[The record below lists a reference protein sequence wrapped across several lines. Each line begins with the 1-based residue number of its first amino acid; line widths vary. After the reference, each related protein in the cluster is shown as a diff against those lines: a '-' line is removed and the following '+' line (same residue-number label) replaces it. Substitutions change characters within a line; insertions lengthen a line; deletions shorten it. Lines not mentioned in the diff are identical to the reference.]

1 MAARYEIRAARS
13 LLERLGTGPAQV
25 SPWAARVEA
34 YVQEWVVASGL
45 VVSPRARD
53 RFRRT
58 APGDLAARV
67 YASAIDGDRLETATM
82 WIAWL
87 FLIDDQF
94 DEGET
99 GKDPLLIRQRLSPWA
114 DMAAVMATGTAAD
127 QGAEA
132 RRPLLAAL
140 GDIWRRLAHMSA
152 SWREAFASHYTEY
165 LRGCEWEAGNRLAGR
180 IPSRSE
186 FARKRREAGAIW
198 PSLDLLEYVTA
209 EPMSASYRGDPL
221 LTAIRTACADVVCWT
236 DDLLTAE
243 KERAHGDVHN
253 LAFVLECATGC
264 DERKA
269 LEMVAELIA
278 ARLSDFEELRSQ
290 LPAAGLADGML
301 TGYVEGLRH
310 WMRGHLEWG
319 LHTMRYTAGS
329 GYLEDLLD

>member
-13 LLERLGTGPAQV
+13 LLEQLETGPPQV

-34 YVQEWVVASGL
+34 YVQEWVVASGM
-45 VVSPRARD
+45 VVSARARD

-58 APGDLAARV
+58 ATGDLAARV

-99 GKDPLLIRQRLSPWA
+99 GKDPLLVRQRLRPFA
-114 DMAAVMATGTAAD
+114 DMAAAMVAGTEAD
-127 QGAEA
+127 PGAEA
-132 RRPLLAAL
+132 RRRPLLAAL
-140 GDIWRRLAHMSA
+140 ADIWRRLAHMSV
-152 SWREAFASHYTEY
+152 SWREAFASHYVEY
-165 LRGCEWEAGNRLAGR
+165 LRGCEWEAGNRSAGR

-186 FARKRREAGAIW
+186 FASKRREAGAIW

-221 LTAIRTACADVVCWT
+221 LIAIRTACADVVCWT

-253 LAFVLECATGC
+253 LAFVLEYATGC

-269 LEMVAELIA
+269 LEMVAEHIA
-278 ARLSDFEELRSQ
+278 ARLSDFEALRSQ
-290 LPAAGLADGML
+290 MPAAGLADGH
-301 TGYVEGLRH
+301 VEGLRQ